1 MNAVYKENFKAIPY
15 GMQTVKANRYLNSK
29 GNQRG
34 LVDELL
40 IKKLL
45 KPEIQGYFNDQEDCF
60 GSTYW

>member
-40 IKKLL
+40 IKN
-45 KPEIQGYFNDQEDCF
+45 Y
-60 GSTYW
+60 